1 MLVACPSVE
10 DATNASLLERSAE
23 LLNAGIILVLLLH
36 VQDSSFVEIKGLSK
50 ELLPHLS
57 NDKVATI
64 LHRSFGVDRLFPS
77 VHALLQISP
86 EADLHGPCG
95 SSSSRSYDL
104 ILLLFDFLV
113 QTVNFSLHLSSFF
126 LHLHHGHF
134 LHHDVLLV
142 LALLPQVKR
151 LALSLME
158 SSDHHVFQ
166 VLVDSNILICEDF
179 LPVEEVAGHVSIE
192 VVPEAVEPSV
202 LARSNCYIGLL
213 LDLFVKFFHGRVA
226 VSFKGL
232 LHKDELLFLLVLS
245 EGVEATFQQPGVA
258 ILLEAQY

>member
-10 DATNASLLERSAE
+10 DATNASLLERPAK

-57 NDKVATI
+57 NDKVAAV

-86 EADLHGPCG
+86 QADLHSPCG
-95 SSSSRSYDL
+95 SSPSRSHDL

-113 QTVNFSLHLSSFF
+113 QTVNFGLHLSSFF
-126 LHLHHGHF
+126 LHLHHGHL

-142 LALLPQVKR
+142 LALLPQVKG
-151 LALSLME
+151 LALSLMQ
-158 SSDHHVFQ
+158 SSDHHVLQ
-166 VLVDSNILICEDF
+166 VLADANILVCHHF
-179 LPVEEVAGHVSIE
+179 LPVEEITRHVGIN
-192 VVPEAVEPSV
+192 VVLEAVEASV
-202 LARSNCYIGLL
+202 LA
-213 LDLFVKFFHGRVA
+213 
-226 VSFKGL
+226 
-232 LHKDELLFLLVLS
+232 
-245 EGVEATFQQPGVA
+245 
-258 ILLEAQY
+258 